1 MGRRFGQFMTLETM
15 GVCHYICLTAVSFH
29 KLLSLSELTMAENS
43 ALSPNQNLENDD
55 FGPIDLT
62 KDSNDNSSD
71 TDNVIVRRKRKPKK
85 FENLSEIAIEER
97 RNTANVQERKRMK
110 KLSKALEDLRKCI
123 PAEYHVTNRKMSK
136 IRTLKLAV
144 NYIASLTDIIDRD
157 NLLKQQAFHL
167 ESQMLHSTYSYLMPS
182 PVGVQHGNLSTVQQ
196 SGFSPYHTPCISSE
210 HSRLPKRHLNFSPFF
225 GTPIPSMISQGRQL
239 TYQTPVKSEPTPYR
253 NPEMITRRRTST
265 FSSPSFIG
273 DLRNM
278 NEVNTSFLSPMAD
291 DSDVGSGPS
300 RSTDANQYTYTL
312 DGISP
317 IPEEENFRGGTDC
330 VFDPRRRLKKT
341 E

>member
-55 FGPIDLT
+55 AGPIDLT

-85 FENLSEIAIEER
+85 FENLSEIDIEER

-110 KLSKALEDLRKCI
+110 KLSKALEDLRK
-123 PAEYHVTNRKMSK
+123 Y
-136 IRTLKLAV
+136 
-144 NYIASLTDIIDRD
+144 IIDRD

-210 HSRLPKRHLNFSPFF
+210 HTRLPKRHLNFSPFC

-239 TYQTPVKSEPTPYR
+239 TYQTPVKSEPSPYR

-300 RSTDANQYTYTL
+300 RSTDAKQYTYTL

-317 IPEEENFRGGTDC
+317 IPEEEKFRGGTDC